1 MSLPEPGT
9 PLKLAD
15 GTEIDPT
22 TGKVVGAEPFVK
34 IPNNRELRHD
44 YAMVQRR
51 LVDLPLPA
59 TKMNGLSIVL
69 TYKMIGLSDG
79 EIAVATG
86 LTEAQIG
93 QLVIS
98 DAFGELRQMVLENIH
113 AMDAD
118 MIRTAMKEN
127 ATMGVQRIGQL
138 INSEDEAIALS
149 ASKDALD
156 RDGYRPA
163 DVVEHRHK
171 MEGGLVI
178 EVIRRDHTQAAPVID
193 ADFSTVE
200 EEDVTDDTT
209 E

>member
-1 MSLPEPGT
+1 
-9 PLKLAD
+9 
-15 GTEIDPT
+15 
-22 TGKVVGAEPFVK
+22 
-34 IPNNRELRHD
+34 
-44 YAMVQRR
+44 MVQRR
-51 LVDLPLPA
+51 LIDLPLPPQ
-59 TKMNGLSIVL
+59 KMNGISIIL
-69 TYKMIGLSDG
+69 TYKMIGLTDN
-79 EIAVATG
+79 EIATATG
-86 LTEAQIG
+86 LTMDQVGQII
-93 QLVIS
+93 VS

-118 MIRTAMKEN
+118 TIRTAMKEN

-178 EVIRRDHTQAAPVID
+178 EVIRRDHSQTAPVID
-193 ADFSTVE
+193 ADFTNVG
-200 EEDVTDDTT
+200 EEDDET
-209 E
+209 